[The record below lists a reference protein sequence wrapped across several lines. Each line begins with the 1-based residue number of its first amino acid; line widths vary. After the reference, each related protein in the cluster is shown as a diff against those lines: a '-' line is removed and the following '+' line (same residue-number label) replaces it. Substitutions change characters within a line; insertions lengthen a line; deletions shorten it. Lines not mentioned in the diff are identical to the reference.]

1 MDNLIRDIAKYIAD
15 NTDSLNEADKLLYQ
29 LHDMVLDCLEDNYGF

>member
-1 MDNLIRDIAKYIAD
+1 MDDLISDITKYVAD

-29 LHDMVLDCLEDNYGF
+29 LHDIVLDRLEDNYGF

>member
-1 MDNLIRDIAKYIAD
+1 MDDLISDIAKYVAD

-29 LHDMVLDCLEDNYGF
+29 LHDIVLDYLEDNYGF